1 MPLSLAE
8 GVTLYFARHGQTEA
22 NLAKRFSGKKD
33 TPLTR
38 LGREQAEEIG
48 LVLKRELGGRPRV
61 ACVSSPLARARATME
76 IAREVLELP
85 PDGYA
90 VDPRIQEIDLG
101 QWDQLT
107 EAQARALDPAYYDR
121 RARDKWNV
129 PALGGESYAAVAARL
144 TGWVKDLKTDTFAV
158 SHGAATRIL
167 RGLFAGLDAGRMSAL
182 SEPQGVVFRVRGGEV
197 VQLPGAGGAVSN
209 PGSMG

>member
-1 MPLSLAE
+1 MPLNLAQ

-22 NLAKRFSGKKD
+22 NLASRFSGKKD
-33 TPLTR
+33 TPLTA
-38 LGREQAEEIG
+38 LGRAQAEEIG
-48 LVLKRELGGRPRV
+48 LVLKRELGAKPKL

-76 IAREVLELP
+76 IARGALELP

-90 VDPRIQEIDLG
+90 VEPRIQEIDLG

-107 EAQARALDPAYYDR
+107 EAEARALDPAYYER

-129 PALGGESYAAVAARL
+129 PALGGEDYAQVAVRL

-167 RGLFAGLDAGRMSAL
+167 RGLFAGLDAARMSAL
-182 SEPQGVVFRVRGGEV
+182 SEPQGVVFRVRGTEV

>member
-33 TPLTR
+33 TPLTA
-38 LGREQAEEIG
+38 LGRAQAEEIA
-48 LVLKRELGGRPRV
+48 LVLKRELGVGPAI

-76 IAREVLELP
+76 IARTVLGLS
-85 PDGYA
+85 PDGYGIE
-90 VDPRIQEIDLG
+90 PRIREIDLG

-107 EAQARALDPAYYDR
+107 QAEARALDPAYYDR
-121 RARDKWNV
+121 RAQDKWDV
-129 PALGGESYAAVAARL
+129 PALGGENYADVAARL
-144 TGWVKDLKTDTFAV
+144 TDWIKDLKTDTFAV

-167 RGLFAGLDAGRMSAL
+167 RGLFAGLDADRMSAL
-182 SEPQGVVFRVRGGEV
+182 SEPQGVVFQVRGSDV
-197 VQLPGAGGAVSN
+197 TQLPGAGGAVSN